1 LRVLSAHFV
10 LTDIMLIR
18 LKAWN
23 GKREREKERE
33 KEKDS
38 MIVTHTH
45 THTRARTHAHA
56 HARTHTHTHC
66 ALRLIDSAK
75 SDNMK
80 SLNIH
85 TEVECLSLSYRPFY
99 IIS

>member
-1 LRVLSAHFV
+1 MRVLSAHFV

-45 THTRARTHAHA
+45 THCT
-56 HARTHTHTHC
+56 
-66 ALRLIDSAK
+66 LRLIDSAK